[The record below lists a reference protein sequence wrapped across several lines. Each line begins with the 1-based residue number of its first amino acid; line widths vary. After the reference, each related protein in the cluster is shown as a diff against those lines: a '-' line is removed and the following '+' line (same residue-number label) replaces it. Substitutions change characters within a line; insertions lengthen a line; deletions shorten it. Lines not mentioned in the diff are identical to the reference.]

1 MYLVG
6 APHPHKIDAQRL
18 LERAIAD
25 RERLVTDAEVLQ
37 EILHRYGAIDRR
49 EAIQPAY
56 EALLGVVDEVFP
68 IDLPTV
74 QRAKELVLAFPGL
87 SARDSVHIA
96 VMEAHRIRRILSFD
110 AGFDE
115 YAGIERVRL

>member
-1 MYLVG
+1 
-6 APHPHKIDAQRL
+6 
-18 LERAIAD
+18 
-25 RERLVTDAEVLQ
+25 
-37 EILHRYGAIDRR
+37 
-49 EAIQPAY
+49 
-56 EALLGVVDEVFP
+56 
-68 IDLPTV
+68 V